1 MLFLKNNL
9 TRRKFMSNSFISAD
23 NTWVLWAFLTG
34 WAALSIYL
42 EQKYDWAAKISG
54 AIIALI
60 GAMALS
66 NLKVIPVD
74 SPVYDTVWGYVVPLA
89 IPMLLLQ
96 CNIKKIWKE
105 SGRMLIIFLIGSVG
119 TVAGAVLGF
128 LLLGKHI
135 PHLAEIAGMMTG
147 SYIGGGVNFVAVSSA
162 FSVPGELVSATV
174 VADNLLM
181 ALYFL
186 ALITIPTINF
196 FRKHFK
202 HPYVDKVESLATTED
217 GTSAA
222 AYWKGKE
229 ISLKDMAF
237 AVATGFIVVA
247 VSKAL
252 SGFLGTAIPKSN
264 FALSMLNVLLSN
276 QYLIITTI
284 TMLLA
289 TFFPDFFGN
298 IRGAQ
303 EIGTFLIYLF
313 FVVIGVP
320 ASIPLIIQNSPLLLL
335 FCGIVVIVNMAVIFG
350 FGKLLNYSVE
360 EIIIASNANI
370 GGPTTATAMAISKG
384 WTDLVAPAMLVGVFG
399 YGIGTYLG
407 IIVGNLL
414 L

>member
-1 MLFLKNNL
+1 
-9 TRRKFMSNSFISAD
+9 MSNSFISPD

-60 GAMALS
+60 GAMVLS

-74 SPVYDTVWGYVVPLA
+74 APAYDTVWGYVVPLA

-105 SGRMLIIFLIGSVG
+105 SGRMLLIYLVGAVG
-119 TVAGAVLGF
+119 TVAGAIIGF
-128 LLLGKHI
+128 VLLGKHI

-186 ALITIPTINF
+186 ALITIPTLNF
-196 FRKHFK
+196 FRKNFK
-202 HPYVDKVESLATTED
+202 HPYVDKVESLGNVED
-217 GTSAA
+217 GTTAA

-229 ISLKDMAF
+229 ISLKDIAF

-247 VSKAL
+247 FSKAV
-252 SGFLGTAIPKSN
+252 SGFLSSVIPTGN
-264 FALSMLNVLLSN
+264 MAMNMLNVLFSN
-276 QYLIITTI
+276 QYLIITTV

-298 IRGAQ
+298 IKGAQ

-335 FCGIVVIVNMAVIFG
+335 FCGIVVLVNMAVSFG
-350 FGKLLNYSVE
+350 IGKLLNYSVE

>member
-1 MLFLKNNL
+1 
-9 TRRKFMSNSFISAD
+9 MSNSFISPE

-34 WAALSIYL
+34 WAAFSIYL
-42 EQKYDWAAKISG
+42 EQKYDWAAKVSG
-54 AIIALI
+54 AIIALV

-66 NLKVIPVD
+66 NLKIIPVD

-89 IPMLLLQ
+89 IPLLLLQ

-105 SGRMLIIFLIGSVG
+105 SGRMLLLFLLGAVG
-119 TVAGAVLGF
+119 TVAGSLIGF

-186 ALITIPTINF
+186 ALITIPTVNF
-196 FRKHFK
+196 FRKHFS
-202 HPYVDKVESLATTED
+202 HPYVDKVESMGSEE

-229 ISLKDMAF
+229 ISLKDIAY
-237 AVATGFIVVA
+237 AVATGFVVVA

-252 SGFLGTAIPKSN
+252 SGVLGSIIPTGNMFLN
-264 FALSMLNVLLSN
+264 MLNVLLSN
-276 QYLIITTI
+276 QYLIITTV

-289 TFFPDFFGN
+289 TFFPGFFGN

-335 FCGIVVIVNMAVIFG
+335 FCAIVVVVNMAVSFG

-399 YGIGTYLG
+399 YGVGTYLG